1 MIKKIGTVLLST
13 LLASSLY
20 AADITESQKFIG
32 VEVSITEVQGK
43 GPSDIASNVSN
54 GTSVGIRLGAQNN
67 EWRTTVGLNYF
78 DAEGRNVEKLYGSID
93 YFFLKTEVSESL
105 IFKPFLGFT
114 VGYANYESDE
124 IEADGFVYGGQAGIL
139 IDISENV
146 SVDVGYKYTLS
157 NSSEFDHSGDVVFGL
172 NYQY

>member
-1 MIKKIGTVLLST
+1 MIKKIGMVLLST

-20 AADITESQKFIG
+20 AADIAESQKFIG
-32 VEVSITEVQGK
+32 VEVSITEVQGE

-54 GTSVGIRLGAQNN
+54 GTSVGIRLGAQND

-105 IFKPFLGFT
+105 VFKPFLGFT
-114 VGYANYESDE
+114 VGYANYESSEVDS
-124 IEADGFVYGGQAGIL
+124 DGFIYGGQAGVL
-139 IDISENV
+139 IDVFDNV
-146 SVDVGYKYTLS
+146 SFDVGYRYTLS
-157 NSSEFDHSGDVVFGL
+157 NASVFDHNQDIYFGL

>member
-1 MIKKIGTVLLST
+1 MIKKIGMVLLST
-13 LLASSLY
+13 WLTSSLY

-32 VEVSITEVQGK
+32 VEVSITEVQGD
-43 GPSDIASNVSN
+43 GPSDIANNVSN
-54 GTSVGIRLGAQNN
+54 GTSIGIRIGAMND

-105 IFKPFLGFT
+105 VFKPFLGFT
-114 VGYANYESDE
+114 VGYANYESNEVDS
-124 IEADGFVYGGQAGIL
+124 DGFIYGGQAGIL
-139 IDISENV
+139 MDVFDNV
-146 SVDVGYKYTLS
+146 SVDVGYRYTLS